1 MTRILTVCVFCFLTA
16 SLSQAQDYRCDWNV
30 VGAGGGDMAGTA
42 YMCGATAGQTAAGFL
57 TGTEFLAVV
66 GFWQA
71 DYQVGIT
78 EKQGPVLPKG
88 LVTRLDA
95 VAPNPFRDWTRVRY
109 SLAAEGPVSIVVHDL
124 AGRAVRTLVNGPQS
138 AGRYTANWHGQDD
151 AGRELAG
158 GIYFC
163 RFEACE
169 RLDVSK
175 VLIAR

>member
-1 MTRILTVCVFCFLTA
+1 MRLVITVLLLAIPLLGTA
-16 SLSQAQDYRCDWNV
+16 QNYRCDWSVN
-30 VGAGGGDMAGTA
+30 GIGGGEMGSAA
-42 YMCGATAGQTAAGFL
+42 YRCGSTAGQTAAGFL

-71 DYQVGIT
+71 EYQVGIA

-95 VAPNPFRDWTRVRY
+95 VAPNPFRDLTQVRY
-109 SLAAEGPVSIVVHDL
+109 SLAAEGPVSIRVHDL
-124 AGRAVRTLVNGPQS
+124 AGRAVRTLVTGQQS
-138 AGRYTANWHGQDD
+138 AGRYRADWRGEDD
-151 AGRELAG
+151 AGRKLANG
-158 GIYFC
+158 VYFC
-163 RFEACE
+163 RFEAGD